1 MKLKK
6 PYQEMNTAEL
16 AEATKEFDRE
26 FVADTFG
33 PLTAAGKAAHRRARA
48 KSGRPR
54 IGKGSQRINITLER
68 SLLQETD
75 RLARRTGL
83 NRSRIIAQ
91 SLAVTLGRKAV

>member
-6 PYQEMNTAEL
+6 PHQQMNAAEL

-33 PLTAAGKAAHRRARA
+33 PLSMAGKAAHHRAGA
-48 KSGRPR
+48 KIGRPR
-54 IGKGSQRINITLER
+54 SGKGSKRINITLEQG
-68 SLLQETD
+68 LLQETD
-75 RLARRTGL
+75 RLAKRIGV

-91 SLAVTLGRKAV
+91 SLAVTLARKAV